1 MRREQKLMTVQYP
14 SEPKRGGR
22 PDDAKNL
29 VSLVNEMR
37 AAFGTRY
44 GISVALAPDYWYL
57 RGFRPADMQ
66 DYVDFMGFMAYD
78 LHGPWDTDVKT
89 LGS

>member
-1 MRREQKLMTVQYP
+1 VQYL

-29 VSLVNEMR
+29 VFLVKEMR
-37 AAFGTRY
+37 ATFGTRY

-66 DYVDFMGFMAYD
+66 DYADFKGFMAYD
-78 LHGPWDTDVKT
+78 LHGPWDTDVKA